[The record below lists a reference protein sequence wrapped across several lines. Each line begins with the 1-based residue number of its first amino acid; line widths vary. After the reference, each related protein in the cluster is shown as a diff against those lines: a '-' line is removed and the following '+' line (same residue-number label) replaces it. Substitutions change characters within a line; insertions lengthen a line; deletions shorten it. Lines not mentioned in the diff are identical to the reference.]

1 MKLNQ
6 EPTFSEI
13 VKQEICNADDL
24 TIDESTYL
32 VLTCLKNIAEYSLLD
47 DSYEL
52 FTPYSFLV
60 KFIKKTLENASEEY
74 QSEVMV
80 GINNQTQMVN
90 SKKYLVKIT
99 PKNPEK
105 LFEALNFKDLFIRKK
120 KSNFDKIRG
129 ILMGAFLSSGS
140 VNNPLKGRYHLEI
153 RTSSLEFKNMLIKTF
168 EYFQIE
174 PKILDKQ
181 GKWVVYLKKGREVS
195 DVLKLLHAHEAMFML
210 EDNRIERD
218 LVNNMQRLVN
228 LEVCNIQKIS
238 KANVQQVSMCK
249 VINSSIHFSGL
260 KPREQL
266 YCQVRV
272 KYPDAN
278 MNEICAI
285 MNQSLPTDK
294 PITKGS
300 LSHIVKKIKE
310 IYKLV

>member
-1 MKLNQ
+1 MKLKR

-13 VKQEICNADDL
+13 VKQEICTADDL
-24 TIDESTYL
+24 NPTEIRYL
-32 VLTCLKNIAEYSLLD
+32 ILTCIKNIAEYSLMD
-47 DSYEL
+47 GSYEL
-52 FTPYSFLV
+52 FTSYSFLV
-60 KFIKKTLENASEEY
+60 KLIKKTLENSEDIPA
-74 QSEVMV
+74 EVIV
-80 GINNQTQMVN
+80 GVNNQTQLVN
-90 SKKYLVKIT
+90 SKKYMLKVI
-99 PKNPEK
+99 PKNTEQFFSDLDFK
-105 LFEALNFKDLFIRKK
+105 ELFGRPK

-153 RTSSLEFKNMLIKTF
+153 RTSSEVFKNMLVKTF
-168 EYFQIE
+168 EYFQIS
-174 PKILDKQ
+174 PKVLDKND
-181 GKWVVYLKKGREVS
+181 KWVVYVKKGREVS
-195 DVLKLLHAHEAMFML
+195 DILKLLHAQEAMFML

-228 LEVCNIQKIS
+228 LEVCNMQKIS

-249 VINSSIHFSGL
+249 VINSSIHFTNL

-272 KYPDAN
+272 KYPEAN
-278 MNEICAI
+278 MNEICVI
-285 MNQSLPTDK
+285 MNQSLPPDK